1 VPILQ
6 IILPSSLTGGM
17 LPKNRD
23 HRSRAGVVPC
33 ASGNPRFDA
42 SSGDGGWH
50 PGAPNLGVGETV
62 GDGACDDP
70 LVTDGA
76 GAPVLVEHAMS
87 TKISREQK
95 ISRSQTTLLVLE
107 SMKRLSF
114 PVSKDGSVAF
124 LRPGNFCLSVV
135 LSQVSPR

>member
-1 VPILQ
+1 
-6 IILPSSLTGGM
+6 M
-17 LPKNRD
+17 
-23 HRSRAGVVPC
+23 
-33 ASGNPRFDA
+33 
-42 SSGDGGWH
+42 
-50 PGAPNLGVGETV
+50 GVGETV

-76 GAPVLVEHAMS
+76 GVPVLVEHAMS

-95 ISRSQTTLLVLE
+95 ISRSHTTLLVLE
-107 SMKRLSF
+107 SMNRLSF